1 MYNKR
6 EGFFMEKCH
15 YCDYQT
21 DNKIKFAKHVL
32 HEHKQNRQTYLI
44 QTKYNN
50 IQPTCKCG
58 CGELMKYNPVLSDFP
73 SYNKKHLKTISKGK
87 TFEEIWGNPKSEK
100 RIKAIS
106 EARKKR
112 FASGEYN
119 YIKDALQEA
128 RKDPELGKKISKG
141 AKGIPKPKP
150 EGFGF
155 GRIQSKETREKM
167 SDSAIQRIIKTGK
180 VKRSLLEIRFET
192 FLETLDI
199 KFISSYYINTK
210 NYHFIFDFYLPKD
223 NILIEVDGDF
233 WHCNPKTHSFPI
245 CKTQEINVKNDQEK
259 NKWAEENGY
268 KLLRFWEDDINNNIK
283 QVKQILLENLK

>member
-6 EGFFMEKCH
+6 EGFFMIKCY
-15 YCDYQT
+15 YCDYTT
-21 DNKIKFAKHVL
+21 DSKIKFAKHVL
-32 HEHKQNRQTYLI
+32 HEHKLNRQNYLI
-44 QTKYNN
+44 QTKYNG

-58 CGELMKYNPVLSDFP
+58 CGTLMIYNATLADFP
-73 SYNKKHLKTISKGK
+73 TYVKKHLHIIQKEKSQ
-87 TFEEIWGNPKSEK
+87 EEIFGDMNSPK

-106 EARKKR
+106 DARKAK
-112 FASGEYN
+112 FASGEYD
-119 YIKDALQEA
+119 YIKDAIQEA
-128 RKDPELGKKISKG
+128 RKDPELGKKISDG

-150 EGFGF
+150 EGFGV

-199 KFISSYYINTK
+199 EFIHSYYINTK
-210 NYHFIFDFYLPKD
+210 DYHFIFDFYLPKY
-223 NILIEVDGDF
+223 NTLIEVDGDF
-233 WHCNPKTHSFPI
+233 WHCNPKTHHSPT
-245 CKTQEINVKNDQEK
+245 CKTQKINIKNDQEK
-259 NKWAEENGY
+259 NKWAQSNGY

>member
-150 EGFGF
+150 EGFGV
-155 GRIQSKETREKM
+155 GRKHSNKTKEKM
-167 SDSAIQRIIKTGK
+167 SDSAIQRILEDPKSYHTSKLEEKFKT
-180 VKRSLLEIRFET
+180 LLDI
-192 FLETLDI
+192 LDI
-199 KFISSYYINTK
+199 KYK
-210 NYHFIFDFYLPKD
+210 HFFFAAKIKKIFDFYIPEY
-223 NILIEVDGDF
+223 NILIEIDGDF
-233 WHCNPKTHSFPI
+233 YHCNPKIYNNPV

-259 NKWAEENGY
+259 NKWAKENGY

>member
-21 DNKIKFAKHVL
+21 DNKIKFAKHVF
-32 HEHKQNRQTYLI
+32 HEHKQNRQIYLI

-73 SYNKKHLKTISKGK
+73 SYNKKHLKTINKGK

-112 FASGEYN
+112 FASGEYD
-119 YIKDALQEA
+119 YIKDAIQEA

-150 EGFGF
+150 ERFGF

-167 SDSAIQRIIKTGK
+167 SDSAIQRIIETDQNHSSK
-180 VKRSLLEIRFET
+180 LEEKFKII
-192 FLETLDI
+192 LDILDI
-199 KFISSYYINTK
+199 KYQ
-210 NYHFIFDFYLPKD
+210 HIFYAKSIKAFYDFYLPKQ

-233 WHCNPKTHSFPI
+233 WHCNPAKFPLAKYSTKI
-245 CKTQEINVKNDQEK
+245 RNLNRDQEK
-259 NKWAEENGY
+259 NKWAEKNGY

-283 QVKQILLENLK
+283 QVKQTLLEHLK